1 MDTPGAAHPVV
12 LGRIAGVY
20 GVKGWVRVA
29 SYTRAR
35 EDILRYPCWL
45 VGTEPRR
52 VQAGRRQG
60 AGVVAQLEGID
71 NRDQALALVG
81 AEIAVR
87 RSDLPALAPGEFYW
101 ADLIGLEVVTTQGVA
116 LGRVR
121 RLFETGA
128 NDVLVVEGERE
139 RWLPY
144 LKDVVKEVDLAR
156 GRMTVEWDADF

>member
-1 MDTPGAAHPVV
+1 MDVPGVPRPVV

-20 GVKGWVRVA
+20 GIKGWVRVL
-29 SYTRAR
+29 SYTRVR
-35 EDILRYPCWL
+35 EDILRYPSWL
-45 VGTEPRR
+45 VGTEWRR
-52 VQAGRRQG
+52 VRVGRRQG

-71 NRDQALALVG
+71 DRDQALALVG
-81 AEIAVR
+81 AEIAVA

-128 NDVLVVEGERE
+128 NDVLVIEGERE
-139 RWLPY
+139 RLLPY
-144 LKDVVKEVDLAR
+144 LKDVVKDVDLAR